1 MLRRPLAA
9 ALVAALAAPVLADDD
24 EYFPPVTDPL
34 TKEECSACHMAF
46 PAGLLPARSWSA
58 LMGGLD
64 NHFGENARLPEETA
78 AAIEAWLAA
87 NAADAGGRRSDVLR
101 GLSPSDTPLRI
112 SETPWWVR
120 EHEGEVRESA
130 WSDPR
135 IGSKAN
141 CVACHRGADSGIFED
156 D

>member
-9 ALVAALAAPVLADDD
+9 ALVAALAAPVTADED

-34 TKEECSACHMAF
+34 TREECSACHMAF
-46 PAGLLPARSWSA
+46 PAGMLPARSWSA
-58 LMGGLD
+58 LMGDLD

-78 AAIEAWLAA
+78 AQIEAWLTA
-87 NAADAGGRRSDVLR
+87 NAADAGGRRSGVLR
-101 GLSPSDTPLRI
+101 GLSPSDTPRRI

-141 CVACHRGADSGIFED
+141 GVACHRAADRGIFED